1 MNLIDDF
8 LIKSAI
14 LQITEEF
21 VKKKNNN
28 SPIKAEYLAV
38 EDLNYR
44 DLQCFFEVLL
54 FWKISELFFSFT
66 QITSLEGSEER
77 EGFWPS

>member
-8 LIKSAI
+8 LIKAAI

-21 VKKKNNN
+21 VKKNNN
-28 SPIKAEYLAV
+28 SPVKAGYLAV
-38 EDLNYR
+38 EDLDYR

-66 QITSLEGSEER
+66 QITALEGNEKR
-77 EGFWPS
+77 EGF